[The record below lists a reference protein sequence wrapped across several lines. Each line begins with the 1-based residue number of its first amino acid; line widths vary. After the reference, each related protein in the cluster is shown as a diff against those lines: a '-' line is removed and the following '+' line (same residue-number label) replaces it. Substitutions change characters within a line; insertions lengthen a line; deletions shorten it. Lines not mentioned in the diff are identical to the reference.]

1 MTSSTAASASN
12 PAHGN
17 EPTER
22 LLFSPAPGAAG
33 SALAYL
39 ARGFFQVAYVT
50 PDMDRLLATLNDDL
64 GVGPF
69 FVIRDAHIE
78 DQTLRGQPFESR
90 QDLAFGYAGQLQ
102 FEVIQPIDGANI
114 YTEFLDS
121 RPGGG
126 LHHTGILVDD
136 YDKAVSE
143 VSATLPLVQTGRSD
157 TTRFAYFDTVA
168 TLGAY
173 TEIVQLGE
181 RDLGLFEHIRAQD
194 L

>member
-1 MTSSTAASASN
+1 MTSPT
-12 PAHGN
+12 
-17 EPTER
+17 PTER
-22 LLFSPAPGAAG
+22 LLFSPAPGAAD
-33 SALAYL
+33 SPLAYL

-64 GVGPF
+64 GVGRF
-69 FVIRDAHIE
+69 FVIRDAHVE
-78 DQTLRGQPFESR
+78 DQTLRGQPFES
-90 QDLAFGYAGQLQ
+90 QQHLAFGYAGQLQ
-102 FEVIQPIDGANI
+102 FEIIQPISGSSI

-126 LHHTGILVDD
+126 LHHLGILVDD

-157 TTRFAYFDTVA
+157 TTRFAYFDTIA

-181 RDLGLFEHIRAQD
+181 RDLVLFEHIRGGSAV
-194 L
+194 